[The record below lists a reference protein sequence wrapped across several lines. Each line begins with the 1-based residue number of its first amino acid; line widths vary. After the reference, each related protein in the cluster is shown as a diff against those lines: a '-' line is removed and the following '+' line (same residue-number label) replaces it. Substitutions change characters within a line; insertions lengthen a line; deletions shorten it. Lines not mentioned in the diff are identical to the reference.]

1 MNEQVL
7 RLILMIC
14 ICITF
19 LAFEEMNFY
28 DYLSRNIDGKKFNK
42 IISISVILTFISSLY
57 SIWNLNYIFIYVF
70 ELIMLKTLI
79 ILLIKKEWKRAIYFS
94 IRNAIY
100 VFVLYEIYITKYL

>member
-7 RLILMIC
+7 RLTFMIC

-28 DYLSRNIDGKKFNK
+28 DYLERNINEKKFNK
-42 IISISVILTFISSLY
+42 ILNISVIITFIFSLY
-57 SIWNLNYIFIYVF
+57 SIWTLSYIFIYVF
-70 ELIMLKTLI
+70 ELLMLKILV
-79 ILLIKKEWKRAIYFS
+79 ILLIKKEWKKAIYFS

-100 VFVLYEIYITKYL
+100 VFILYEIYIIKYL

>member
-42 IISISVILTFISSLY
+42 IMSISVIITFISSLY
-57 SIWNLNYIFIYVF
+57 SIWTLNYIFSYVF
-70 ELIMLKTLI
+70 EVIMLKI
-79 ILLIKKEWKRAIYFS
+79 ILLIRKEWKRAIYFS

>member
-28 DYLSRNIDGKKFNK
+28 DYLSRNIDEKKFNK
-42 IISISVILTFISSLY
+42 IMSISVIITFISSLY
-57 SIWNLNYIFIYVF
+57 SIWTLNYIFIYIF

-79 ILLIKKEWKRAIYFS
+79 ILLIKKELKRAIYFS
-94 IRNAIY
+94 VRNAIY
-100 VFVLYEIYITKYL
+100 VLILYEIYITKYL